1 MSFDP
6 TQAAT
11 ALRDARTARR
21 PAGPLPPAIVPADE
35 AQGAAVQLALARL
48 LQSDPPGG
56 FKIGATSPRMREYLG
71 LTAPLGGFMQAR
83 DIHPT
88 GARLPFAAYR
98 GPGVE
103 CEIGVRLAADL
114 PPGPCTQEQAGAAV
128 GEMFA
133 AIELVENRYGPP
145 PAGDL
150 AALGVPTLLA
160 DQIFHAA
167 AILAPPAAAWRSLSL
182 ASIQGRISIDGTER
196 AAGLGSEL
204 LGHPLAALAWLA
216 GSITAT
222 AFGGLRAGQV
232 IMLGSVTPPIWLDG
246 PCTVEVAFPGLGTA
260 TVILE

>member
-6 TQAAT
+6 TPAAL
-11 ALRDARTARR
+11 ALRNARAAGH
-21 PAGPLPPAIVPADE
+21 PAGPLPAAIVPADE
-35 AQGAAVQLALARL
+35 IQGAAVQRALAGL
-48 LQSDPPGG
+48 LDSDPPGG

-71 LTAPLGGFMQAR
+71 LAGPLGGFMRAA
-83 DIHPT
+83 DLLPS
-88 GARLPFAAYR
+88 GATIPFAGLR

-114 PPGPCTQEQAGAAV
+114 PPGPCTPDQAGAAV

-150 AALGVPTLLA
+150 VALGVPTLLA
-160 DQIFHAA
+160 DQIFHRA
-167 AILAPPAAAWRSLSL
+167 AILGPPADWRGLDL
-182 ASIQGRISIDGTER
+182 ATIQGRISFDGSER

-216 GSITAT
+216 GSVTAA

-232 IMLGSVTPPIWLDG
+232 IMLGSVTPPIWLAG
-246 PCTVEVAFPGLGTA
+246 PCHVEVAFTGLGA
-260 TVILE
+260 VAVAFS